1 VTPFRPLPERVQ
13 RPISTLAR
21 PIRDQGAPAP
31 DAVRPRLPRP
41 VGSPEAAA
49 ADEALDLFLRELGR
63 SRLLTPREEV
73 ELARR
78 IEAGDEDARRAMI
91 VANLRLV
98 VSIAKRYR
106 GAELPLADLVQE
118 GAIGLMRAVDGFDW
132 RRGLRFST
140 YATWW
145 IRQSVQRAIANRA
158 RIVRLPVHV
167 LEQTHRLGRAE
178 SELIVR
184 LGRPPTPRELAAR
197 ARVDVDEVEFLRGAL
212 RGVSSL
218 DATPDDRPRPA
229 DVVAS
234 GDESPAEAALR
245 SAQRDAL
252 RRAVRRLPAR
262 ERAIVELRHGLCGDI
277 PPQSLRAAARRL
289 GTSAERVRQL
299 EKIAL
304 DRLRRDAALVDAH
317 AG

>member
-1 VTPFRPLPERVQ
+1 MHDR
-13 RPISTLAR
+13 
-21 PIRDQGAPAP
+21 GAPAP
-31 DAVRPRLPRP
+31 EAAPSRRTLG
-41 VGSPEAAA
+41 VGSSEAAA

-63 SRLLTPREEV
+63 YRLLTPREEI

-78 IEAGDEDARRAMI
+78 IEAGDDDARRAMI

-118 GAIGLMRAVDGFDW
+118 GTIGLMRAVDGFDW

-145 IRQSVQRAIANRA
+145 IRQSVQRAIANRG
-158 RIVRLPVHV
+158 RMVRLPVHV

-178 SELIVR
+178 TELLVR
-184 LGRPPTPRELAAR
+184 LGRPPTAYELAEQ
-197 ARVDVDEVEFLRGAL
+197 ARVDVGEVEFLRTAL

-229 DVVAS
+229 DAVPTA
-234 GDESPAEAALR
+234 DEGPAEAAQR
-245 SAQRDAL
+245 TAQRDAL

-299 EKIAL
+299 EKVAL
-304 DRLRRDAALVDAH
+304 ERLRRDTQLAESR